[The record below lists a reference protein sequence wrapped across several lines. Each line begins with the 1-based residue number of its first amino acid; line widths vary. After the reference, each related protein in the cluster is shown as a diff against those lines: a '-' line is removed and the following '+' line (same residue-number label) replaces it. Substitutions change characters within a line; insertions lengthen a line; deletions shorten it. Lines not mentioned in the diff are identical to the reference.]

1 MQGFLFLVAFTCA
14 AASAEKVR
22 FAIPARSVSV
32 MPMFIAFK
40 EGFYRDEGMDV
51 EIISM
56 SSQAALTATV
66 AGSVE
71 FSSSLGNG
79 INAAVRGIDLKVIFI
94 VGQKPLHDLITLP
107 NIRSFGELKGKIVG
121 LTSMGSMSDFLI
133 RKMLRKNGLE
143 PDRDVAL
150 RVIGTDTMQL
160 AALKKEIISGGFD
173 SAV

>member
-1 MQGFLFLVAFTCA
+1 MQGLLLLLPFTSA
-14 AASAEKVR
+14 TFSAEKVR
-22 FAIPARSVSV
+22 FAIPARSVSI
-32 MPMFIAFK
+32 MPIFIAFK

-51 EIISM
+51 EIINM
-56 SSQAALTATV
+56 SSQAALAATV

-71 FSSSLGNG
+71 LSSSLGNG

-133 RKMLRKNGLE
+133 RKILHKNGLE

-150 RVIGTDTMQL
+150 RVIGADTLQL
-160 AALKKEIISGGFD
+160 AALKVRF
-173 SAV
+173 